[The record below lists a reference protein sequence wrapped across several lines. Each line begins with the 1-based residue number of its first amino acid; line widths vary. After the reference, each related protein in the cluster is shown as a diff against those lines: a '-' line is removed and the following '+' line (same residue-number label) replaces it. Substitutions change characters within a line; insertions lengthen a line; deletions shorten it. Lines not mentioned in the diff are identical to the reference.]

1 MPAKR
6 RTPTVRLRRLSAE
19 LRRLRAEAG
28 LTREH
33 VSEQTGINGATL
45 YRIETAQVRP
55 QRRTLVALLDL
66 YRVADPHRSDVVGL
80 LADVGQAGMLQLP
93 SDDLPDALRSY
104 LTFEA
109 EARALRNYESLF
121 LPGLLQTEEYS
132 RAATRH
138 DALAFNPKEVEER
151 VQTRMERKA
160 LLTKEAP
167 LELWAIV
174 DEAAI
179 RRLVGGAEVMREQL
193 HYLLSVVEQ
202 QPHVT
207 LQVVP
212 FDIGAHPGMNG
223 EFVIMEFA
231 GAEEPEVVYVEGI
244 HGALF
249 LDAEPDI
256 RRYTKVFDNLRAV
269 ALGPDQSAR
278 LIATAAEQVTE
289 GRL

>member
-19 LRRLRAEAG
+19 LRRLRAESNV
-28 LTREH
+28 TRER

-55 QRRTLVALLDL
+55 QRRTLIALLDL
-66 YRVADPHRSDVVGL
+66 YGVDDPHRSEVLGL
-80 LADVGQAGMLQLP
+80 LADLGQPAMLQLP

-121 LPGLLQTEEYS
+121 IPGLLQTEEYA
-132 RAATRH
+132 RAAVRH
-138 DALAFNPKEVEER
+138 DALAFSAKEVEER
-151 VQTRMERKA
+151 VQTRMERKT
-160 LLTKEAP
+160 LLTKEEP

-179 RRLVGGAEVMREQL
+179 RRLVGGAEVMRDQLHHLLTLVEQL
-193 HYLLSVVEQ
+193 PQL
-202 QPHVT
+202 T
-207 LQVVP
+207 FQVVP
-212 FDIGAHPGMNG
+212 FDVGAHPGMNG
-223 EFVIMEFA
+223 EFVMMEFA
-231 GAEEPEVVYVEGI
+231 GAEEPEVVYMEGI

-249 LDAEPDI
+249 LDAETDI
-256 RRYTKVFDNLRAV
+256 RRYTRVFDNLRAV
-269 ALGPDQSAR
+269 ALGPDQSAS
-278 LIATAAEQVTE
+278 LIATAADQVTE

>member
-19 LRRLRAEAG
+19 LRRLRAEANV
-28 LTREH
+28 TRER

-55 QRRTLVALLDL
+55 QRRTLIALLDL
-66 YRVADPHRSDVVGL
+66 YEVADPHRSEVLGL
-80 LADVGQAGMLQLP
+80 LADLGQPAMLQLP

-121 LPGLLQTEEYS
+121 IPGLLQTEEYT
-132 RAATRH
+132 RAAVRH
-138 DALAFNPKEVEER
+138 DALAFSAKEVEER
-151 VQTRMERKA
+151 VHTRMERKT
-160 LLTKEAP
+160 LLTKEEP

-179 RRLVGGAEVMREQL
+179 RRLVGGAEVMRDQLQYLLTLVEQL
-193 HYLLSVVEQ
+193 
-202 QPHVT
+202 PHLT
-207 LQVVP
+207 FQVVP
-212 FDIGAHPGMNG
+212 FDVGAHPGMNG
-223 EFVIMEFA
+223 EFVMMEFA
-231 GAEEPEVVYVEGI
+231 GAEEPEVVYMEGI

-249 LDAEPDI
+249 LDAETDI
-256 RRYTKVFDNLRAV
+256 RRYTRVFDNLRAV
-269 ALGPDQSAR
+269 ALGPDQSAS
-278 LIATAAEQVTE
+278 LIATAADQVAE

>member
-33 VSEQTGINGATL
+33 VSGQTSINEATL

-55 QRRTLVALLDL
+55 QRRTLIALLDL
-66 YRVADPHRSDVVGL
+66 YDVQGPHRADVLGL
-80 LADVGQAGMLQLP
+80 LTDVGQAGMLQLL
-93 SDDLPDALRSY
+93 SDDLPDALRAY

-121 LPGLLQTEEYS
+121 VPGLLQTEDYA
-132 RAATRH
+132 RATMRQ
-138 DALAFNPKEVEER
+138 DASGLTAKQIEEQ
-151 VQTRMERKA
+151 VHTRMERKA
-160 LLTKEAP
+160 LLAKDDP
-167 LELWAIV
+167 VELWAIV

-179 RRLVGGAEVMREQL
+179 RRLVGGADVMRDQL
-193 HYLLSVVEQ
+193 LYLLSVLEH
-202 QPHVT
+202 PHIT
-207 LQVVP
+207 MQVVP

-223 EFVIMEFA
+223 DFVIMDFA
-231 GAEEPEVVYVEGI
+231 GAEQPELVYMEGV
-244 HGALF
+244 HGALY
-249 LDAEPDI
+249 LDAESDI

-269 ALGPDQSAR
+269 ALGPDQSAS
-278 LIATAAEQVTE
+278 LIAAAAD
-289 GRL
+289 R

>member
-28 LTREH
+28 RTREQ
-33 VSEQTGINGATL
+33 VSEVTGINGATL
-45 YRIETAQVRP
+45 YRIETAQVCP
-55 QRRTLVALLDL
+55 QRRTLIALLDL
-66 YRVADPHRSDVVGL
+66 YEVTEPHRSEVLGL
-80 LADVGQAGMLQLP
+80 LVDAGENGLVQLYRV
-93 SDDLPDALRSY
+93 DLPDTLRNY

-121 LPGLLQTEEYS
+121 IPGLLQTEDYA
-132 RAATRH
+132 RAAMRH

-151 VQTRMERKA
+151 VHTRMERKA
-160 LLTKEAP
+160 LLNKEP
-167 LELWAIV
+167 PIELWAII

-179 RRLVGGAEVMREQL
+179 RRIVGGAQVMRDQL
-193 HYLLSVVEQ
+193 HYLFSTVEQ

-212 FDIGAHPGMNG
+212 FDVGAHPGMSG
-223 EFVIMEFA
+223 EFVIMDFA

-244 HGALF
+244 HGAIF

-256 RRYTKVFDNLRAV
+256 RRYTKVFDNLRAL
-269 ALGPDQSAR
+269 ALGPDQSAD
-278 LIATAAEQVTE
+278 LIAEAAEQITE